1 MQTVDLLITCRY
13 IAPVEPARLY
23 TEHALIVHAGRVLG
37 LEPAARAR
45 ANYAPLEAIERPD
58 HVLVPGFVNAGTQL
72 AGSLA
77 PESTAT
83 LSPRPGVLAP
93 LAPAAIAY
101 ALAALVRAGVTTVAD
116 LGLFPRLAA
125 DSAVAQGLRLV
136 AGLPLGAQASPFAA
150 DLDESFA
157 AALVLHDEFRG
168 HPLVR
173 TAFAPRSLG
182 ELDDAALGRLRV
194 LVDQLEVPLL
204 VPVQAS
210 RAEIEASLARHGA
223 MPLDRLQRLG
233 LWHASTAAL
242 GFRYANADAVRAA
255 LRGGVCVVHCP
266 GADLATAALDSG
278 AGVRPGE
285 GFSPTAE
292 LLAAGVPLALGS
304 GAQGDL
310 EPLALLSLARRLAG
324 APRAAAPAPHLWLRA
339 ATLGGARALGLEASV
354 GSLAPGKWADICCLD
369 LRRLPPRA
377 DPLEALLGGGG
388 EAVSDVWVGGRA
400 LLREGRHVAVDAQAL
415 WARAAAAVAGSL
427 AP

>member
-37 LEPAARAR
+37 LEPAELARAK
-45 ANYAPLEAIERPD
+45 YAPLEAIERPD
-58 HVLVPGFVNAGTQL
+58 HVLVPGFVNADTEL
-72 AGSLA
+72 AESLS
-77 PESTAT
+77 PESPPAMN
-83 LSPRPGVLAP
+83 LRAGALAP

-116 LGLFPRLAA
+116 LGVFPRLAA
-125 DSAVAQGLRLV
+125 DTVIAQGLRLV

-157 AALVLHDEFRG
+157 AALLLHDEFRG

-173 TAFAPRSLG
+173 TAFAPRLLG
-182 ELDDAALGRLRV
+182 EFDDAALARLRV
-194 LVDQLEVPLL
+194 LVDQLEIPLL
-204 VPVQAS
+204 VPVQVS
-210 RAEIEASLARHGA
+210 RAEIEGSLARHGA
-223 MPLDRLQRLG
+223 MPLERLERLG
-233 LWHASTAAL
+233 LWHSSTAAL

-255 LRGGVCVVHCP
+255 LRGGVSVVHCP
-266 GADLATAALDSG
+266 SADLATGALESS
-278 AGVRPGE
+278 AGVRAGE
-285 GFSPTAE
+285 GFAPTAE

-304 GAQGDL
+304 GAQGEL

-324 APRAAAPAPHLWLRA
+324 SGRPAPHAWLRA
-339 ATLGGARALGLEASV
+339 ATLGGARALGLETSV
-354 GSLAPGKWADICCLD
+354 GSLTPGKWADVCCLD
-369 LRRLPPRA
+369 LRRLPPKP

-388 EAVSDVWVGGRA
+388 REAVSDVWVGGRA

-415 WARAAAAVAGSL
+415 WARAAAAVAASL